1 MRMGR
6 SRLDWALATAP
17 RAVAHVA
24 PMRGLWAGFLLSAL
38 VLANAEQV
46 AAAAAPG
53 GAAQAA
59 QPSYHVVV
67 VHNSDEVTVES
78 IVSVITDKLGAT
90 REKAMPLIEKIDSK
104 GKAVVVMGT
113 KATCDEAAAHFNEIG
128 MKSECQSPPKAQ

>member
-1 MRMGR
+1 MG
-6 SRLDWALATAP
+6 SRHGP

-78 IVSVITDKLGAT
+78 IVSVITDKLGAVSYT
-90 REKAMPLIEKIDSK
+90 HLTLPTIYS
-104 GKAVVVMGT
+104 V
-113 KATCDEAAAHFNEIG
+113 
-128 MKSECQSPPKAQ
+128 